1 MIARPFELPAT
12 MARFWV
18 DSSIQM
24 MRTTSDFWA
33 GVLLPAGRSRS
44 ASSTA
49 SPWWMPPQSSSAP
62 SSPAFWPASAAASA
76 WMPAWSNALS
86 MSAGAIPSASPFL
99 PWLPTAGAASTGNPF
114 ALWQQIWLN
123 AAAPAFSRP
132 WPAAVVDTPA
142 VNSLWQPVAA
152 AYRTANG
159 HAMAAVLRTMADVVE
174 PKPQSTMPAQ
184 YWPNTLGTRH

>member
-1 MIARPFELPAT
+1 MIARPFEFPAT

-24 MRTTSDFWA
+24 MRTTSDLWA
-33 GVLLPAGRSRS
+33 GFLLPAGRSRLT
-44 ASSTA
+44 SSTA
-49 SPWWMPPQSSSAP
+49 SPWWMPPQGSNA
-62 SSPAFWPASAAASA
+62 PASAAYWPATMGAGA
-76 WMPAWSNALS
+76 WMPTWSNALS
-86 MSAGAIPSASPFL
+86 MSPGAMPGANPFL
-99 PWLPTAGAASTGNPF
+99 AWLPTAGAASTSNPF

-123 AAAPAFSRP
+123 AAAPAVNSP
-132 WPAAVVDTPA
+132 WPAAVAPAAVDP
-142 VNSLWQPVAA
+142 LWQPVAA

-174 PKPQSTMPAQ
+174 PKPQGHSPAH

>member
-1 MIARPFELPAT
+1 MIARSFELPAT

-18 DSSIQM
+18 DSSLQM
-24 MRTTSDFWA
+24 MRSTSDLWA
-33 GVLLPAGRSRS
+33 GFLLPTARSRS

-49 SPWWMPPQSSSAP
+49 SPWWMPPQASNAP
-62 SSPAFWPASAAASA
+62 ATPACWPATMTAGA
-76 WMPAWSNALS
+76 WMPAWSNALA
-86 MSAGAIPSASPFL
+86 MSPGAMPVANPFL
-99 PWLPTAGAASTGNPF
+99 AWLPTVGAASTNNPF

-123 AAAPAFSRP
+123 GAAPAVNRS
-132 WPAAVVDTPA
+132 WPAAVTPA
-142 VNSLWQPVAA
+142 AVDPLWQPVAA

-174 PKPQSTMPAQ
+174 PKPQVTAAQ